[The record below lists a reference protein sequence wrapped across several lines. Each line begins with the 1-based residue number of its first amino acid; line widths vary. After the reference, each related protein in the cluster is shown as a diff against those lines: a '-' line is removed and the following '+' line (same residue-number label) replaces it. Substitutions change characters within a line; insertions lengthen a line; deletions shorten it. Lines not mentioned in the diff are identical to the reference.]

1 MKAKF
6 FFKETVWREVV
17 VELTDVQKNE
27 VFDMISSNKI
37 QNCDDLYDFFYDQ
50 SIDPIENRFDYNTS
64 EPISKSENGDQP
76 TIGVYTNNLGIDPD
90 LTN

>member
-17 VELTDVQKNE
+17 VELTDAQKNE

-76 TIGVYTNNLGIDPD
+76 TIEVCTNNLGIEPD

>member
-17 VELTDVQKNE
+17 VDLTDSQKNE
-27 VFDMISSNKI
+27 VFEMISSNKI
-37 QNCDDLYDFFYDQ
+37 QSCDDLYDYFYDQ

-76 TIGVYTNNLGIDPD
+76 TIEVYTKNLGIEPD